1 MPPHLKV
8 LLLLALPLALVGCD
22 HATKQLAA
30 LHLRGHASIE
40 VIPRVLELTYTE
52 NRDVGFGALRFVPA
66 RVRRPLILATG
77 GALLLLLGL
86 LWHHRRAGPPLEHV
100 AFALLAA
107 GGLGNVMERL
117 LRGYVVDFV
126 HVRGWPVFNM
136 ADVWLVMGGLL
147 MAVATRR
154 SLARR

>member
-1 MPPHLKV
+1 MRPLLK
-8 LLLLALPLALVGCD
+8 LLMLVTLPLALVGCD
-22 HATKQLAA
+22 HATKQLATR
-30 LHLRGHASIE
+30 HLRGHAHIE
-40 VIPRVLELTYTE
+40 VIPRVLQLAYTE
-52 NRDVGFGALRFVPA
+52 NRDVGFSALRFVPP
-66 RVRRPLILATG
+66 RVRKPLILVM
-77 GALLLLLGL
+77 GAGVLVLLGL
-86 LWHHRRAGPPLEHV
+86 LWHHRRAAPPLEHV

-107 GGLGNVMERL
+107 GGLGNVLDRL

-136 ADVWLVMGGLL
+136 ADVWLVTGGLL